1 MVYRKMVVDHMRAHA
16 DEFLPYLA
24 DEESGDMMTP
34 EAFDRYLVDLA
45 TEAKAV
51 WGGEPETAALAA
63 VLRRPITVHRALDEP
78 RTLGESHAGNPLHI
92 SYDLRIVITMLQ
104 HRL

>member
-1 MVYRKMVVDHMRAHA
+1 MLYRKMVVDHMRAHA

-34 EAFDRYLVDLA
+34 DAFDCYLADLG

-51 WGGEPETAALAA
+51 WGGEPETAALAG
-63 VLRRPITVHRALDEP
+63 VLRRPIIVHRALDEP
-78 RTLGESHAGNPLHI
+78 RTLGESHAGEPLHI
-92 SYDLRIVITMLQ
+92 SYGWRI
-104 HRL
+104 